1 MATGQLGAIN
11 DFKCLSPFDGVP
23 HLKKKKKSILKGLM
37 VKLSGT
43 VNV

>member
-23 HLKKKKKSILKGLM
+23 HLKKKKSILKGLM

>member
-23 HLKKKKKSILKGLM
+23 HLKKKKHFKRAHGEA
-37 VKLSGT
+37 
-43 VNV
+43 